1 MEKENGRETRGE
13 MQWKG
18 QGEILVRKEKGEE
31 KSQRAPGEDPEG
43 WRRQGQSLAA
53 GAGGRGGRRQARE
66 PPRSR
71 LASPSELTRTLE
83 TEVAIP
89 ENPARDNAQLTMR
102 QVLQCVGLQT
112 PRAASRPKKSSRA

>member
-31 KSQRAPGEDPEG
+31 RSQRAPGEGPEG

-53 GAGGRGGRRQARE
+53 GAGGRGGR
-66 PPRSR
+66 PPGPGAPK
-71 LASPSELTRTLE
+71 LATCFPIGAHTG
-83 TEVAIP
+83 IG
-89 ENPARDNAQLTMR
+89 N
-102 QVLQCVGLQT
+102 
-112 PRAASRPKKSSRA
+112 